1 MPSAKPLAWSG
12 YREGNVL
19 RGVSVYTG
27 IGAMKKF
34 SLSLLVFVFS
44 GAYVAYQYMGGS
56 FASAAV
62 PAPVAIQTTQTA
74 PTAAQT
80 APAATIPTQ
89 PVTQTTPAPT
99 TPVST
104 PTPTPTPVPVVTPA
118 PVAKPKGQY
127 TDGTYTGA
135 AADAYYGTVQ
145 IQVVIQNSKIVTVTF
160 LQYPSDR
167 RTSQYINAQAM
178 PQLKSEAIAAQSA
191 NVSGVSGASDTSA
204 AFIQSLGSALTQA
217 KA

>member
-1 MPSAKPLAWSG
+1 
-12 YREGNVL
+12 
-19 RGVSVYTG
+19 
-27 IGAMKKF
+27 MKKF
-34 SLSLLVFVFS
+34 FLSLLVFVAS

-62 PAPVAIQTTQTA
+62 PAPVAIQTTQTTSA
-74 PTAAQT
+74 TVQT
-80 APAATIPTQ
+80 APAVTVTTAPTQ
-89 PVTQTTPAPT
+89 PVTQTTPTPTPT

-104 PTPTPTPVPVVTPA
+104 PTPTPAPVVTPA
-118 PVAKPKGQY
+118 PVTKPKGQY

-145 IQVVIQNSKIVTVTF
+145 IQVVIQNGKLVTVNF
-160 LQYPSDR
+160 LSYPSDR